1 MHVIF
6 SSAIRT
12 GESLDAPKPNNL
24 LAFQLTPLL
33 ISKKNRS
40 QFLRFG
46 GGLRS
51 QFLRFGGGLRSQF
64 LRFGGVL
71 RSQFLRFGGG
81 LGSQFLRFGGGL
93 RSQFLRFGGGLRSQ
107 FLRFGGGLRSQFLRF
122 RGGLTSQ
129 FPRNACAG
137 FVLRKYAGPDD
148 LAYLNWL
155 PISERRDFNIL
166 KLTHKAIHSSNFPEY
181 LSLEL
186 RNVHIHNLRSS
197 EAPLLVVPKETGTF
211 QHSAASIF
219 NKLPSALRNIKDYNS
234 FCRSLKKYLSNRVK
248 QLSVCLDIIV
258 LIKFYLY
265 MSLIFQIV
273 LFLLVQIAF
282 TVVRAS
288 LLLEYCK

>member
-1 MHVIF
+1 MI
-6 SSAIRT
+6 AK
-12 GESLDAPKPNNL
+12 LDYASTV
-24 LAFQLTPLL
+24 FYPLPQYQVDRL
-33 ISKKNRS
+33 QRL
-40 QFLRFG
+40 Q
-46 GGLRS
+46 
-51 QFLRFGGGLRSQF
+51 
-64 LRFGGVL
+64 
-71 RSQFLRFGGG
+71 
-81 LGSQFLRFGGGL
+81 
-93 RSQFLRFGGGLRSQ
+93 
-107 FLRFGGGLRSQFLRF
+107 
-122 RGGLTSQ
+122 
-129 FPRNACAG
+129 NACAG

-248 QLSVCLDIIV
+248 
-258 LIKFYLY
+258 
-265 MSLIFQIV
+265 
-273 LFLLVQIAF
+273 
-282 TVVRAS
+282 
-288 LLLEYCK
+288 